1 MKHTPILLI
10 ALLFLLFTACGPD
23 ASGSKSSQSSESK
36 PTDSVSAISGA
47 VSDDSDGSDASDGS
61 NASDGSDA
69 SDSSDASDG
78 SDASNG
84 SDASDDFDISASSAD
99 LVEIDAG
106 LHVVLTEIKE
116 MVHPGESGSSLKSA
130 QAAADALDF
139 ALGTELTGEAIRD
152 MTQIYCESLSEDA
165 AAEFTEQL
173 QLLGETLSTLQSA
186 GGKALLD
193 DAGVADSS
201 YPWTDDAFERAEAIV

>member
-47 VSDDSDGSDASDGS
+47 VSDDSDGSAASDGS

-69 SDSSDASDG
+69 SDSSDASD
-78 SDASNG
+78 G

-201 YPWTDDAFERAEAIV
+201 YPWTDDAFERAEAIVQACGN

>member
-47 VSDDSDGSDASDGS
+47 VSDDSDGSAASDGS
-61 NASDGSDA
+61 NASD
-69 SDSSDASDG
+69 
-78 SDASNG
+78 G

-173 QLLGETLSTLQSA
+173 QLLDETLSTLQSA

-201 YPWTDDAFERAEAIV
+201 YPWTDDAFERAEAIVQACGN

>member
-47 VSDDSDGSDASDGS
+47 VSDDSDGSAASDGS
-61 NASDGSDA
+61 NASD
-69 SDSSDASDG
+69 
-78 SDASNG
+78 G

-201 YPWTDDAFERAEAIV
+201 YPWTDDAFERAEAIVQACGN